1 MFVYGGNK
9 LHVLS
14 IEFPKSIIKMPH
26 TNRQKCVV
34 CDQTI
39 QTRRIRF
46 LSTNLIRIFV
56 SIDQRKRVTVS
67 DAICDSC
74 RLEYNRWK
82 KLTMGDFDQFDTID
96 SDNSVPDIEVDDKD
110 ETIDSMQ
117 MKTTTV
123 TSPVYRCSESHR

>member
-1 MFVYGGNK
+1 MFVYSGNK

-26 TNRQKCVV
+26 TNRQKCVA
-34 CDQTI
+34 CDRTI
-39 QTRRIRF
+39 RTRRIRF

-67 DAICDSC
+67 DAICNSC
-74 RLEYNRWK
+74 RSEYNRWK

-96 SDNSVPDIEVDDKD
+96 SDNSEPDNEVDDKD
-110 ETIDSMQ
+110 DMVIFILFQ
-117 MKTTTV
+117 
-123 TSPVYRCSESHR
+123 YHI